1 MGEGSTHERY
11 TGHCKPLQAVAT
23 AGSDAVARLVAQVS
37 MFARSS
43 KGAPPLQ
50 VTLPSRCAV
59 SRRTAA

>member
-1 MGEGSTHERY
+1 VGEGSTHERY
-11 TGHCKPLQAVAT
+11 TGNRKPLHAVAT

-50 VTLPSRCAV
+50 VMPFKSLC